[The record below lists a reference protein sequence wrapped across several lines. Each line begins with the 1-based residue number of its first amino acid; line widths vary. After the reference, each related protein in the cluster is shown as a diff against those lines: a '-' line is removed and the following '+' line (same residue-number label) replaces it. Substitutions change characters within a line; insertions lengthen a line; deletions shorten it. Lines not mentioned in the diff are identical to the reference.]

1 MARTATDYT
10 DIPTATTAI
19 QLAAALGLT
28 ARRIVEIS
36 IRSDPANTGLVY
48 IGDSMVS
55 ATNGYFLQPGEEKV
69 IDYRPGSEQLGYW
82 WADVAVSGHN
92 VMWIAVF
99 FDSPV
104 GA

>member
-10 DIPTATTAI
+10 DIPAAGTQI
-19 QLAAALGLT
+19 QLGAALTLT

-36 IRSDPANTGLVY
+36 IRSDPANGGLVY
-48 IGDSMVS
+48 IGDLDVS
-55 ATNGYFLQPGEEKV
+55 LTNGYFLQPGEEKV

-82 WADVAVSGHN
+82 WADVEISGNN

-99 FDSPV
+99 FDSP
-104 GA
+104 GGT